1 MGNLNK
7 VYNAYINHEFESSSG
22 LTPDFAA
29 FANSVKKALKKDCES
44 VGLELVKFSRGHFDV
59 TAFVRNPAIDKLVYV
74 SIGDMRGGCCGHPLD
89 QVLYRSAEHLKDYHG
104 GRNNFTSITSLVEC
118 VKSLTER

>member
-59 TAFVRNPAIDKLVYV
+59 TAFVRNPKKATLSLQNKSVWIV
-74 SIGDMRGGCCGHPLD
+74 SFFLSIL
-89 QVLYRSAEHLKDYHG
+89 L
-104 GRNNFTSITSLVEC
+104 NFYIIFL
-118 VKSLTER
+118 